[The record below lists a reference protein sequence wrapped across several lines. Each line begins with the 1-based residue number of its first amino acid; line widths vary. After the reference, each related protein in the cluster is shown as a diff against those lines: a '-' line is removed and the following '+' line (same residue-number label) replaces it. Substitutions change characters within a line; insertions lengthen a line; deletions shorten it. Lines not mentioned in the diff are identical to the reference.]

1 MTQEII
7 DMAKDANLL
16 RTGDGFTEPHRWGI
30 SEIKAFANLVAAHE
44 REACAKVC
52 EKAKGLDRSGWPQ
65 HFEAH
70 ELAAAIRARGD
81 NK

>member
-44 REACAKVC
+44 REACAQAAAV
-52 EKAKGLDRSGWPQ
+52 ALLGADR
-65 HFEAH
+65 
-70 ELAAAIRARGD
+70 ELAERVVRAIHAREQA
-81 NK
+81 

>member
-7 DMAKDANLL
+7 DMARDAGLL

-44 REACAKVC
+44 REACAKVADLVAR
-52 EKAKGLDRSGWPQ
+52 EIDDTNGTSTYI
-65 HFEAH
+65 
-70 ELAAAIRARGD
+70 AAAIRARG
-81 NK
+81 NT